1 VTRSISAGTQLFPVS
16 ILLFAALLVGI
27 PLATVFLISF
37 KTGLPGQPGALT
49 LVNFKNIL
57 LAPGTHV
64 ILWNTLVFALGTMI
78 VTLALAIPLVWLLN
92 KTDLPF
98 KDLFYLL
105 MTVSVLIP
113 TFLRAIAWILLS
125 SPRIGLPGVF
135 GLQGLNFSLYNFPGM
150 WFVQG
155 ISFVPASFF
164 MLSAAYRAMD
174 PALEEAAYTCGVSR
188 LMTFLRIII
197 PLTLPAIAAVFIYY
211 FITAMSVFEA
221 PAILGLPSGIFV
233 LSSAIFEAVEA
244 RGGMPRYGEAGV
256 LGIVIIAVGLVASL
270 FYVRIIKQTQKYA
283 VVTGRGYK
291 PRLVS
296 LGKWKPF
303 ALGFVLFYFCL
314 ELILPFSV
322 FLWASLL
329 PYLRLPSWDAVT
341 KLTLVNYS
349 TIFEYGGMEPF
360 TNTLILVAAAPLLA
374 VVLSV
379 PVSWIVVRS
388 SFAYRGTLDTLV
400 FLSQAVPNIVLAVAL
415 LYLFLISRNSLP
427 LYGTIGAL
435 IVANLINSLS
445 YATRTINSSMI
456 QVHRELEEAARVS
469 GVSGFITVM
478 KVTLPLISGAV
489 FNSWVW
495 VVLLTYREV
504 TMALVLGSPQNRVV
518 STVIWA
524 LWSEGRVPQ
533 VSALGVVMMAT
544 FFVLVLALRRI
555 FTSVMADR

>member
-1 VTRSISAGTQLFPVS
+1 VNRFIPGENVFPVTM
-16 ILLFAALLVGI
+16 LLVAALLVGV
-27 PLATVFLISF
+27 PLATVFLISL
-37 KTGLPGQPGALT
+37 KAGLPGQPGALT
-49 LVNFKNIL
+49 LINFQTIL
-57 LAPGTHV
+57 WSAGTTAV
-64 ILWNTLVFALGTMI
+64 LWNTLVFAAGTMV

-92 KTDLPF
+92 KTDLPC
-98 KDLFYLL
+98 KNLFFLL

-125 SPRIGLPGVF
+125 SPRIGLPAVL
-135 GLQGLNFSLYNFPGM
+135 GLQNSNFSLYNFPGM

-174 PALEEAAYTCGVSR
+174 PALEEAAYTCGVSK
-188 LMTFLRIII
+188 LMTFLRIVI

-256 LGIVIIAVGLVASL
+256 WGVMIIVIGLFASL
-270 FYVRIIKQTQKYA
+270 FYVRIIKQTRKYT

-291 PRLVS
+291 TRLTP
-296 LGKWKPF
+296 LGKWRPV
-303 ALGFVLFYFCL
+303 ALGFVLLYFCL
-314 ELILPFSV
+314 ELILPFAV

-329 PYLRLPSWDAVT
+329 PYLRLPSWEALT
-341 KLTLVNYS
+341 RLTLVNYWS
-349 TIFEYGGMEPF
+349 IFEHGGVEPF
-360 TNTLILVAAAPLLA
+360 TNTLVLIATAPLLA

-379 PVSWIVVRS
+379 PISWIVVRS
-388 SFAYRGTLDTLV
+388 GFRYRGTLDTLV

-415 LYLFLISRNSLP
+415 LYLFLISRNSIP
-427 LYGTIGAL
+427 LYGTVGAL
-435 IVANLINSLS
+435 ILANTINSLS

-456 QVHRELEEAARVS
+456 QLHRELEEAARVS
-469 GVSGFITVM
+469 GVSGFMTVM
-478 KVTLPLISGAV
+478 KVTLPLIAGAV

-504 TMALVLGSPQNRVV
+504 TMALVLGSPDNRVL

-533 VSALGVVMMAT
+533 VSALGVMMMAT
-544 FFVLVLALRRI
+544 FFVLVLALRRAFVRVI
-555 FTSVMADR
+555 ADR